1 MSELANQ
8 FSTIFRDEHRA
19 VRDAL
24 FELSDTLRRRKPVES
39 RDILARIATLTG
51 PHFRYEEEVMY
62 PSLVQIFGQEYVSK
76 LYGDHNRLIGSAER
90 LVQLTGK
97 NSWNDEEVEE
107 GLELVRG
114 MLPHVSDCDG
124 LSIMVERFPE
134 ATVRNILDARKR
146 CNREGIDLL
155 RWAREL
161 RQRPAIVDN

>member
-1 MSELANQ
+1 MSEVANQ

-24 FELSDTLRRRKPVES
+24 FELSDTFRRREPAES
-39 RDILARIATLTG
+39 RGILARIATLTG

-62 PSLVQIFGQEYVSK
+62 PSLVEIFGQEYVSK
-76 LYGDHNRLIGSAER
+76 LYGDHNRLIDSAER

-97 NSWNDEEVEE
+97 NDWTDEEVEE

-124 LSIMVERFPE
+124 LSIMVERFSE
-134 ATVRNILDARKR
+134 TTVKSILDARER
-146 CNREGIDLL
+146 CNQEGIDLL

-161 RQRPAIVDN
+161 RKRPVTAEA